1 VNRRTSDPTILSRAE
16 MGPDE
21 EPIPRRNREAVVLF
35 AEVSGA
41 AELQA
46 RAGAAAQEA
55 ITACLDLVQSA
66 VAARTR
72 LVKRFGARLMLLADS
87 ADTAAYAATAM
98 QVALGSFAAADAN
111 KLGLGIGFHYGPVIQ
126 DNADVFGDTVNLAA
140 RLVEQA
146 ARGQILLAAATA
158 EQVQPPYRRSIRRLY
173 PVRLKGFEEELT
185 LCEIVWRGD
194 EAATFHPFDAVSPP
208 ARTKLTLVH
217 RGKKLTLRRTVE
229 EITVGRDAA
238 CKIVVEGEHVSRHH
252 CTIERRGDHFV
263 LADKSTNGTF
273 VTFEGEPEFA
283 LRRDEIMLRKRGW
296 ISFGQSRREGGD
308 EVMAFDCD

>member
-1 VNRRTSDPTILSRAE
+1 MAT

-21 EPIPRRNREAVVLF
+21 TPIPRPKREAAVLF
-35 AEVSGA
+35 AEISGA

-46 RAGAAAQEA
+46 RAGDAAQQT
-55 ITACLDLVQSA
+55 IVACLDLVQA
-66 VAARTR
+66 VATRTR
-72 LVKRFGARLMLLADS
+72 VVKRFGPRLMLLADS
-87 ADTAAYAATAM
+87 ADSAARVATAM
-98 QVALGSFAAADAN
+98 QIALRAFPGAEAN

-126 DNADVFGDTVNLAA
+126 DSADVFGDTVNLAA

-146 ARGQILLAAATA
+146 AQGQILLADGTA
-158 EQVQPPYRRSIRRLY
+158 QQVQPPYRRSIRRLY
-173 PVRLKGFEEELT
+173 PVRLKGFDEELT

-208 ARTKLTLVH
+208 ARAKLTLVY

-238 CKIVVEGEHVSRHH
+238 CKIVVDGEHASRHH

-273 VTFEGEPEFA
+273 VTFEGEQELA
-283 LRRDEIMLRKRGW
+283 LRRDEITLRKTGW
-296 ISFGQSRREGGD
+296 ICFGQPRSAAGD
-308 EVMAFDCD
+308 DVMEFDCD

>member
-1 VNRRTSDPTILSRAE
+1 MERIDDTP
-16 MGPDE
+16 
-21 EPIPRRNREAVVLF
+21 PIPQGPREAAVLF

-46 RAGAAAQEA
+46 RAGASAQEA
-55 ITACLDLVQSA
+55 ITACLDLVQAA
-66 VAARTR
+66 VAVRTR

-98 QVALGSFAAADAN
+98 QVALGSFAAAEAD

-146 ARGQILLAAATA
+146 ARGQILLAADTA
-158 EQVQPPYRRSIRRLY
+158 DRVQPPYRRSIRRLY
-173 PVRLKGFEEELT
+173 PVRLKGFEDELT

-208 ARTKLTLVH
+208 ARTKLAIVY
-217 RGKKLTLRRTVE
+217 RGKKLVLRRTVE

-238 CKIVVEGEHVSRHH
+238 CKIVVDDEHASRHH
-252 CTIERRGDHFV
+252 CTIERRRDRFV
-263 LADKSTNGTF
+263 LIDKSTNGTF
-273 VTFEGEPEFA
+273 VTFEGEPELA

-308 EVMAFDCD
+308 EVMAFDCE